1 MQSSM
6 KWTSPRQLHVKKR
19 SSESSAAAFRPQGP
33 SSRQVPASQGEKQRV
48 RLLWQIQQQEE
59 KCVSR
64 FCMWIFRLSLHEKC
78 GPDLHLLSLS
88 ALLDRR
94 LQILLSIYSSSNFS
108 KPFNTIWS
116 FSMWFTDNCCH
127 KQMLPCGSHQ
137 VLLQLYVCAGC
148 QPILHTFAA
157 VTIRSSV
164 VSPTCAAITPLFPS
178 ADMFCATKNALY
190 ENWAQIAWEMA
201 QASEKQETA
210 SYQISNISDVWVEAF
225 GTGLAYSYGSESMH
239 TTDSIPLLRIIVPKL
254 GQVSEE
260 PL

>member
-1 MQSSM
+1 
-6 KWTSPRQLHVKKR
+6 
-19 SSESSAAAFRPQGP
+19 
-33 SSRQVPASQGEKQRV
+33 
-48 RLLWQIQQQEE
+48 
-59 KCVSR
+59 
-64 FCMWIFRLSLHEKC
+64 
-78 GPDLHLLSLS
+78 
-88 ALLDRR
+88 
-94 LQILLSIYSSSNFS
+94 
-108 KPFNTIWS
+108 
-116 FSMWFTDNCCH
+116 
-127 KQMLPCGSHQ
+127 MLPCGSHQ

-157 VTIRSSV
+157 VTIHSTV
-164 VSPTCAAITPLFPS
+164 VSPTCAAITPSFPS
-178 ADMFCATKNALY
+178 ADTFCATKNALY

-239 TTDSIPLLRIIVPKL
+239 TTDSIPLLHIIVPKL